1 MIETLVH
8 IIITVISSCIVALY
22 T

>member
-1 MIETLVH
+1 MIEALVH